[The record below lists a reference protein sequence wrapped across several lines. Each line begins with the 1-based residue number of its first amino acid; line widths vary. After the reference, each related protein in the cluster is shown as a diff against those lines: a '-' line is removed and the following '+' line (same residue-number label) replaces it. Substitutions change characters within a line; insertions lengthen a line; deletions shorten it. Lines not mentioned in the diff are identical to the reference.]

1 MNNNLPLMP
10 VTPFSRTLGLR
21 KTFFKKTEE
30 FLKREF
36 ERLHL
41 TALASGPVAGISE
54 IILSLSR
61 GKEEV
66 ALSWPLQYFLL
77 YTGIVVFVAGT
88 ALMVFVIDKLATP
101 DELELKI
108 YKDNF
113 PPCTARPPP
122 PPPTPVR
129 GRPIKW

>member
-41 TALASGPVAGISE
+41 TAVASGPVAGISE
-54 IILSLSR
+54 IILSLFR
-61 GKEEV
+61 DNKV
-66 ALSWPLQYFLL
+66 THSWLLHYFLL
-77 YTGIVVFVAGT
+77 YAIIVLFVAVT
-88 ALMVFVIDKLATP
+88 ALMVLVT
-101 DELELKI
+101 DELLTPHVKI

-113 PPCTARPPP
+113 PPSTARPPP
-122 PPPTPVR
+122 PPPAPVR

>member
-1 MNNNLPLMP
+1 MP

-30 FLKREF
+30 FLKREL

-41 TALASGPVAGISE
+41 TAVASGPVAGISE

-101 DELELKI
+101 DVKI

-113 PPCTARPPP
+113 PPSTVRPPP